1 MTAEGEVPPALTET
15 PLQPAKKMILL
26 SMVLPI
32 FPLFMEHYKKNLS
45 AVIDRRYKERT

>member
-1 MTAEGEVPPALTET
+1 MTADSPPGAYRDAAAAR
-15 PLQPAKKMILL
+15 QKMILL

-45 AVIDRRYKERT
+45 AVIVRRYKERK